1 MVLVLQSP
9 EWVLFNIET
18 AKGVQTQRCEQRR
31 GVLAGS
37 VSLCHH
43 VKEPRW
49 VPPLRPHLCN
59 SSRLSPIL
67 NGPWEFLTTILLAP
81 LQRTPWPALKALFHR
96 RTSKQMTPAA
106 FIRMMYERETGNDK
120 LSQVDWLW
128 VIFVIWSGVVD
139 IEIVSCFSVCIK
151 ILQDT
156 NFYWVVISEKFISV
170 VCDRNQFVVFY
181 FSTSRQF
188 QHIVLY
194 LFQHTPKNQNLNFHD
209 VCFHP
214 AVEAFMAPTF
224 GNGFMS
230 LSFLRHF
237 SHLQNIFCS
246 PLLQMT
252 QLGS

>member
-96 RTSKQMTPAA
+96 RTSKQITPAA

-128 VIFVIWSGVVD
+128 VISVIWSGVVD

-156 NFYWVVISEKFISV
+156 NFYWVVISESMQKNLFLLCATEINLLYFIFLPHVSFNTLSYI
-170 VCDRNQFVVFY
+170 CFN
-181 FSTSRQF
+181 T
-188 QHIVLY
+188 L
-194 LFQHTPKNQNLNFHD
+194 PK
-209 VCFHP
+209 
-214 AVEAFMAPTF
+214 T
-224 GNGFMS
+224 
-230 LSFLRHF
+230 R
-237 SHLQNIFCS
+237 I
-246 PLLQMT
+246 
-252 QLGS
+252 